1 MSKMKKVLALLLIFV
16 LTVSLGACG
25 STKKE
30 DTKTD
35 TAKGNATA
43 DTTGTADEATS
54 QEDGEYEFTEP
65 VTIKFANYA
74 VLEAG
79 YDKFW
84 ENVKQGFEEKYPNIK
99 IEYMTAEYGQMLT
112 QVVTWAGGG
121 ETVDLVLGEIPWI
134 PTLAD
139 AGLAVPVTDLFSE
152 DYLSQIYPSML
163 EATDVDGVP
172 YGIPMYASPFVMFYN
187 KDLFTQAGLD
197 PNTPPTTVDEMME
210 IAPKLAALKTA
221 DGNPVYPFGMTTG
234 SVSVSGS
241 CLTSLVYGFGGS
253 VLGADGNLDV
263 DNDGF
268 KQTFQFLKDLDD
280 KGYNPQVSKLKD
292 LRNLFALGQLGMYYD
307 TSWGFNGVNSI
318 NPKAKDFIA
327 SAAPL
332 AGGSGKGESL
342 IQAHTFMM
350 ANNGEAQVE
359 ATKLLIK
366 YILTEEILAP
376 YLENVAPGYPSMS
389 ALSEIPAITES
400 PVLSGALSSINTA
413 KGIANV
419 PAINDFNIELTALAQ
434 AVTVDDKDIDT
445 AINDFKTSA
454 GSILGN

>member
-1 MSKMKKVLALLLIFV
+1 MSKMKKVLALLLIVV
-16 LTVSLGACG
+16 LTVSLGACK
-25 STKKE
+25 SSKKE
-30 DTKTD
+30 EPK
-35 TAKGNATA
+35 A
-43 DTTGTADEATS
+43 DVTTEDGEPAGEEVS
-54 QEDGEYEFTEP
+54 ESDGEYEFTEP

-84 ENVKQGFEEKYPNIK
+84 EDVKKGFEEKYPNIQ

-121 ETVDLVLGEIPWI
+121 EIVDLVLGEIPWI

-139 AGLAVPVTDLFSE
+139 AGLAVPVTDAFSE

-163 EATDVDGVP
+163 EATNVDGVP

-187 KDLFTQAGLD
+187 KDLFEQAGLD
-197 PNTPPTTVDEMME
+197 PNAPPTTVAEMME
-210 IAPKLAALKTA
+210 VAPKLAALKTA

-241 CLTSLVYGFGGS
+241 CLTSLIYGFGGS
-253 VLGADGNLDV
+253 VLDADGNLDV

-268 KQTFQFLKDLDD
+268 KQTFEFIKELDD

-318 NPKAKDFIA
+318 NSNAKEFIA

-332 AGGSGKGESL
+332 SGGAGKGESL

-366 YILTEEILAP
+366 YILTEKVLAP
-376 YLENVAPGYPSMS
+376 YLQNVAPGYPSMS

-400 PVLSGALSSINTA
+400 PVLSGALSSLNTA
-413 KGIANV
+413 KGIANI
-419 PAINDFNIELTALAQ
+419 PAINDFNIELTSLAQ
-434 AVTVDDKDIDT
+434 AVTVDNKDIDT

>member
-1 MSKMKKVLALLLIFV
+1 MSKMKKVLALLLIVV
-16 LTVSLGACG
+16 LTVSLGACK
-25 STKKE
+25 SSKKE
-30 DTKTD
+30 EPK
-35 TAKGNATA
+35 A
-43 DTTGTADEATS
+43 DVTTEDGEPAGEEVS
-54 QEDGEYEFTEP
+54 ESDGEYEFTEP

-84 ENVKQGFEEKYPNIK
+84 EDVKKGFEEKYPNIK

-121 ETVDLVLGEIPWI
+121 EIVDLVLGEIPWI

-139 AGLAVPVTDLFSE
+139 AGLAVPVTDAFSE

-163 EATDVDGVP
+163 EATNVDGVP

-187 KDLFTQAGLD
+187 KDLFEQAGLD
-197 PNTPPTTVDEMME
+197 PNAPPTTVAEMME
-210 IAPKLAALKTA
+210 VAPKLAALKTA

-241 CLTSLVYGFGGS
+241 CLTSLIYGFGGS
-253 VLGADGNLDV
+253 VLDADGNLDV

-268 KQTFQFLKDLDD
+268 KQTFEFIKELDD

-318 NPKAKDFIA
+318 NSNAKEFIA

-332 AGGSGKGESL
+332 SGGAGKGESL

-366 YILTEEILAP
+366 YILTEKVLAP
-376 YLENVAPGYPSMS
+376 YLQNVAPGYPSMS

-400 PVLSGALSSINTA
+400 PVLSGALSSLNTA
-413 KGIANV
+413 KGIANI
-419 PAINDFNIELTALAQ
+419 PAINDFNIELTSLAQ
-434 AVTVDDKDIDT
+434 AVTVDNKDIDT

>member
-1 MSKMKKVLALLLIFV
+1 MSKMKKVLALLLIVV
-16 LTVSLGACG
+16 LTVSLGACK
-25 STKKE
+25 SSKKE
-30 DTKTD
+30 EPK
-35 TAKGNATA
+35 A
-43 DTTGTADEATS
+43 DVTTEDGEPAGEEVS
-54 QEDGEYEFTEP
+54 ESDGEYEFTEP

-84 ENVKQGFEEKYPNIK
+84 EDVKKGFEEKYPNIK

-121 ETVDLVLGEIPWI
+121 EIVDLVLGEIPWI

-139 AGLAVPVTDLFSE
+139 AGLAVPVTDAFSE

-163 EATDVDGVP
+163 EATNVDGVP

-187 KDLFTQAGLD
+187 KDLFEQAGLD
-197 PNTPPTTVDEMME
+197 PNAPPTTVAEMME
-210 IAPKLAALKTA
+210 VAPKLAALKTA

-241 CLTSLVYGFGGS
+241 CLTSLIYGFGGS
-253 VLGADGNLDV
+253 VLDADGNLDV

-268 KQTFQFLKDLDD
+268 KQTFEFIKELDD

-318 NPKAKDFIA
+318 NSTAKEFIA

-332 AGGSGKGESL
+332 SGGAGKGESL

-366 YILTEEILAP
+366 YILTEKVLAP
-376 YLENVAPGYPSMS
+376 YLQNVAPGYPSMS

-400 PVLSGALSSINTA
+400 PVLSGALSSLNTA
-413 KGIANV
+413 KGIANI
-419 PAINDFNIELTALAQ
+419 PAINDFNIELTSLAQ
-434 AVTVDDKDIDT
+434 AVTVDNKDIDT